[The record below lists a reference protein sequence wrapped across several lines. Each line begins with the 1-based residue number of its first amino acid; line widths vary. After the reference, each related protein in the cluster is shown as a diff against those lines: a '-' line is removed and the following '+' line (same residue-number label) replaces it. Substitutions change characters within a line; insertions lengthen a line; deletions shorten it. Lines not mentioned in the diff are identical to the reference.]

1 MIVVGSAAGG
11 QKLEIKV
18 VGYTSQVSV
27 RLLLTIQPG
36 SGHGVL
42 WYRKRNAGDW
52 QHVCATGEVPSL
64 NGLWP

>member
-11 QKLEIKV
+11 QNLEIKA
-18 VGYTSQVSV
+18 VGLYQSGK
-27 RLLLTIQPG
+27 RKAALTIQPG

-42 WYRKRNAGDW
+42 LYRKRNLGDW
-52 QHVCATGEVPSL
+52 QHVCAAGELPSL